1 MKHHR
6 EKQIIA
12 FQNNL
17 WNVEQKNDITVTKNI
32 NCSELLLVKGSSICL
47 FLPPLNSTLF
57 SNL

>member
-6 EKQIIA
+6 EKQEIA
-12 FQNNL
+12 LKNNL
-17 WNVEQKNDITVTKNI
+17 WNMEQKTILLSQINI